1 MTGRRVAVALVLLAL
16 LVAARGL
23 DRHTTWYLA
32 SDQFAFLTFADDLRH
47 GRIFHDPGEFAAIAS
62 NVPPGQTADAYY
74 QTYLW
79 RDGRLFSRY
88 PPGFPLLLAL
98 AALIGGPP
106 AQHLLNPVLYLV
118 LLAALA
124 LLTHRL
130 LTGARP
136 GIPEGAA
143 AAAPWALLVIPAE
156 VHYWGLTVA
165 RDLPAHLLAIG
176 ALAAAC
182 ASRFSLAGLA
192 LGLACAIRPDAIL
205 YSFSLGALALVR
217 RARVADLTRGTLAFL
232 AGVAPLLA
240 YNTITQGHPLAFTQ
254 GMEFRHLFSAAP
266 ATPPIARADL
276 LPDLALTSGGGFRL
290 RNLPHVLPANL
301 RYLAGAFGLFLLP
314 ALGALRGRLIAAA
327 LAPYALTAVPFFSC
341 WGHGD
346 ARYQVGVVL
355 ALLMLTAAGTSS
367 WCATLASPT
376 LRSRTRLTLIAL
388 TVLAV
393 VVAPAVFPFQEQR
406 RPLEVAAGAGAALVG
421 VAALVPVAA
430 PAAAAIGPLV
440 PALAFAGVGL
450 TRMMRGTGA
459 RDPFQSAQ
467 VARARDTLE
476 SVLPP
481 GALVFTT
488 PALGRPAENITY
500 YAHAEAHYDGETAL
514 LNSSNLEAARRWQAS
529 GRRVFLLRPGD
540 TPRLPGLTEVARRS
554 GPQLYDWF
562 VDPSRTP
569 EAVLFEVGT
578 LPKR

>member
-23 DRHTTWYLA
+23 ERHTTWYLA
-32 SDQFAFLTFADDLRH
+32 SDQFAFLTQADDLRH
-47 GRIFHDPGEFAAIAS
+47 GRVFHDPGEFAALAS

-98 AALIGGPP
+98 AALVGGPN

-124 LLTHRL
+124 L
-130 LTGARP
+130 
-136 GIPEGAA
+136 
-143 AAAPWALLVIPAE
+143 
-156 VHYWGLTVA
+156 
-165 RDLPAHLLAIG
+165 
-176 ALAAAC
+176 
-182 ASRFSLAGLA
+182 
-192 LGLACAIRPDAIL
+192 
-205 YSFSLGALALVR
+205 VR
-217 RARVADLTRGTLAFL
+217 RVRVADLTRGSLAFL
-232 AGVAPLLA
+232 VGVTPLLA

-254 GMEFRHLFSAAP
+254 GMEFRNVLGAAP
-266 ATPPIARADL
+266 ATPAIATADT

-393 VVAPAVFPFQEQR
+393 VAAPAVFPFQEQR

-430 PAAAAIGPLV
+430 PAAVAIGPLV

-459 RDPFQSAQ
+459 
-467 VARARDTLE
+467 
-476 SVLPP
+476 PP
-481 GALVFTT
+481 
-488 PALGRPAENITY
+488 
-500 YAHAEAHYDGETAL
+500 
-514 LNSSNLEAARRWQAS
+514 
-529 GRRVFLLRPGD
+529 
-540 TPRLPGLTEVARRS
+540 PRCCRS
-554 GPQLYDWF
+554 GARSPHRSA
-562 VDPSRTP
+562 PRRACSR
-569 EAVLFEVGT
+569 
-578 LPKR
+578 

>member
-1 MTGRRVAVALVLLAL
+1 
-16 LVAARGL
+16 
-23 DRHTTWYLA
+23 
-32 SDQFAFLTFADDLRH
+32 
-47 GRIFHDPGEFAAIAS
+47 
-62 NVPPGQTADAYY
+62 
-74 QTYLW
+74 
-79 RDGRLFSRY
+79 
-88 PPGFPLLLAL
+88 
-98 AALIGGPP
+98 
-106 AQHLLNPVLYLV
+106 
-118 LLAALA
+118 
-124 LLTHRL
+124 
-130 LTGARP
+130 
-136 GIPEGAA
+136 
-143 AAAPWALLVIPAE
+143 
-156 VHYWGLTVA
+156 
-165 RDLPAHLLAIG
+165 
-176 ALAAAC
+176 
-182 ASRFSLAGLA
+182 
-192 LGLACAIRPDAIL
+192 
-205 YSFSLGALALVR
+205 
-217 RARVADLTRGTLAFL
+217 
-232 AGVAPLLA
+232 
-240 YNTITQGHPLAFTQ
+240 
-254 GMEFRHLFSAAP
+254 MEFRHLFSAAP

>member
-1 MTGRRVAVALVLLAL
+1 VTGRRVAVGLVLLAL

-23 DRHTTWYLA
+23 ERHTTWYLA
-32 SDQFAFLTFADDLRH
+32 SDQFAFLTQADDLRH
-47 GRIFHDPGEFAAIAS
+47 GRVFHEPGEFAAIAS

-98 AALIGGPP
+98 AALGGPS
-106 AQHLLNPVLYLV
+106 AQHLLNPLLYLA

-130 LTGARP
+130 LPGARR
-136 GIPEGAA
+136 GIAAGAA
-143 AAAPWALLVIPAE
+143 AAAPWALLVVPAE

-165 RDLPAHLLAIG
+165 RDLPAHLFAIG

-192 LGLACAIRPDAIL
+192 LGLACTIRPDAVL
-205 YSFSLGALALVR
+205 YGFSLGALALVR

-254 GMEFRHLFSAAP
+254 GMEFRHLFGAAP
-266 ATPPIARADL
+266 ATSSIATADA

-301 RYLAGAFGLFLLP
+301 RYLAGSFGLFLLP
-314 ALGALRGRLIAAA
+314 ALCALRSRLIAAA
-327 LAPYALTAVPFFSC
+327 LAPYALAAVLFFSC

-355 ALLMLTAAGTSS
+355 ALLMLMAAGTAN
-367 WCATLASPT
+367 WCATLANPT
-376 LRSRTRLTLIAL
+376 LRPPTRLGLIAL
-388 TVLAV
+388 TVAAV
-393 VVAPAVFPFQEQR
+393 VAAPAVFPFQEQR
-406 RPLEVAAGAGAALVG
+406 RLLELAAGTGAALVG
-421 VAALVPVAA
+421 VAALVPAAA
-430 PAAAAIGPLV
+430 PAAVAVGPLV
-440 PALAFAGVGL
+440 PALTFAGVGL
-450 TRMMRGTGA
+450 TRMMRGAGT

-467 VARARDTLE
+467 VIRARDTLE
-476 SVLPP
+476 SILPP
-481 GALVFTT
+481 GALVLTT
-488 PALGRPAENITY
+488 PALGRPAENITHY
-500 YAHAEAHYDGETAL
+500 TYAEAHYDGETAL
-514 LNSSNLEAARRWQAS
+514 LNSTNTEAARRWQAS

-540 TPRLPGLTEVARRS
+540 APRLPGLTEVARRS
-554 GPQLYDWF
+554 GPRLYDWF
-562 VDPSRTP
+562 VDPSHTP

-578 LPKR
+578 PPKP

>member
-1 MTGRRVAVALVLLAL
+1 MSGRRIAVALVLLAL
-16 LVAARGL
+16 VVAARGL
-23 DRHTTWYLA
+23 ARHTTWYLA
-32 SDQFAFLTFADDLRH
+32 SDQFAFLTQADDLRH
-47 GRIFHDPGEFAAIAS
+47 GRVFHDPGEFAAIAS

-88 PPGFPLLLAL
+88 PPGFPLLLAI
-98 AALIGGPP
+98 AALVGGPS

-130 LTGARP
+130 LTGAHH

-182 ASRFSLAGLA
+182 TRRFSLAGLA
-192 LGLACAIRPDAIL
+192 LGLACTMRPDAIL

-217 RARVADLTRGTLAFL
+217 RARSGDLIRGSLAFL

-254 GMEFRHLFSAAP
+254 GMEFRHLFGAAP
-266 ATPPIARADL
+266 SAPRIATADA
-276 LPDLALTSGGGFRL
+276 LPDLPLTSGGGFRL
-290 RNLPHVLPANL
+290 RNLPQVLPANL

-314 ALGALRGRLIAAA
+314 ALGALRRRLMAAA
-327 LAPYALTAVPFFSC
+327 LAPYVLVAVLFFSC

-355 ALLMLTAAGTSS
+355 ALLMLMAAGTSS
-367 WCATLASPT
+367 WCATLANPT
-376 LRSRTRLTLIAL
+376 LRIRTRLGLIAL

-393 VVAPAVFPFQEQR
+393 VAAPAVFPFQEQR

-421 VAALVPVAA
+421 AAALVPVAT

-440 PALAFAGVGL
+440 PALAFASVGL
-450 TRMMRGTGA
+450 TRMMRGAGT
-459 RDPFQSAQ
+459 RDPFQAAQ

-500 YAHAEAHYDGETAL
+500 YTHAEAHYDGETAL
-514 LNSSNLEAARRWQAS
+514 LNSSNVEAARRWQAS

-540 TPRLPGLTEVARRS
+540 APRLPGLTEVARRS

-562 VDPSRTP
+562 VDPSHTAD
-569 EAVLFEVGT
+569 AVLFEVGT
-578 LPKR
+578 LPRP